1 MCLWQCF
8 IIIFYKKRAY
18 VIFRGFDQFGTDS
31 QTECN
36 AAIANSSEV
45 IIQLKVW
52 GPLCPEVKSGM
63 CILHTGLQLLQVFL
77 MMDGIREA
85 EKRNQGFRLLLILSL
100 FPPFVPRNCPLRR
113 HESEL
118 GSVILRSLPL
128 TFQLSRAVSSCQFQ
142 NIKLNFICPHS
153 SSVQNYQQKTQNTN
167 NKIQSQRQ

>member
-1 MCLWQCF
+1 MQQMQLVPCCCQIYSKSQSQFLGPLWQCF

-85 EKRNQGFRLLLILSL
+85 EKRNQGFRLLLILPP
-100 FPPFVPRNCPLRR
+100 FPPHLCP
-113 HESEL
+113 EIAPC
-118 GSVILRSLPL
+118 G
-128 TFQLSRAVSSCQFQ
+128 AM
-142 NIKLNFICPHS
+142 N
-153 SSVQNYQQKTQNTN
+153 
-167 NKIQSQRQ
+167 QS